1 MLVIPA
7 DEMEGGSSG
16 GGGLATAG
24 AEGETAV
31 SGEGG
36 GVGPEAAGSGGNAAA
51 ASASAPTAA
60 APGAAGAG
68 AEKKDAFGDLGLK
81 AEEMADILHEMI
93 EKEESQ
99 DATEANLQTTPAGL
113 GGQRPGGGELVKTE
127 ADGGIKQESPA
138 PQQQQAV
145 PNSSPVGAPGVAVSG
160 APQQLLQ
167 PQGQQ
172 APAAVLAGQSQ
183 QQPVFAAQP
192 GMGQHPQQQQQQQL
206 PMMHQQPDVQQVRR
220 FSLIILLSET
230 RFFCPK
236 MSPETTFIMF
246 RSFDIF

>member
-16 GGGLATAG
+16 GGGGPATAG

-36 GVGPEAAGSGGNAAA
+36 GGVGAEAAGSGGGGNAAA

-160 APQQLLQ
+160 APQLPQ

-172 APAAVLAGQSQ
+172 APAAAVLAGQNQQ
-183 QQPVFAAQP
+183 QQPVFASQP
-192 GMGQHPQQQQQQQL
+192 GMGQHPQQQQQL

-220 FSLIILLSET
+220 SLIILFSET
-230 RFFCPK
+230 RFLLSK
-236 MSPETTFIMF
+236 
-246 RSFDIF
+246 DVA

>member
-24 AEGETAV
+24 TEGETAV
-31 SGEGG
+31 SGEGS
-36 GVGPEAAGSGGNAAA
+36 GVGAEAAGSSGGNAAA

-60 APGAAGAG
+60 APGAAG

-145 PNSSPVGAPGVAVSG
+145 PNSSPVAAAGVAVSG
-160 APQQLLQ
+160 APQLPQ

-172 APAAVLAGQSQ
+172 APAAAVLAGQNQQ
-183 QQPVFAAQP
+183 QQPVFASQP
-192 GMGQHPQQQQQQQL
+192 GMGQHPQQQQQL

-220 FSLIILLSET
+220 FSLIIPLGET
-230 RFFCPK
+230 RFFYVA
-236 MSPETTFIMF
+236 
-246 RSFDIF
+246 